1 MAFKLGSEK
10 RKHVSSLKFGR
21 MAPVDPNINRV
32 DMQDGTVAEANM
44 DGTISVDSSVNLNS
58 AFGKRVIKHEQKHLE
73 QIESGKA
80 AYNDSVVMWEG
91 KLYFRKHI
99 NGEDVI
105 DGPNGRWPEG
115 HPNHPWEQ
123 EAIQA
128 EKSPLKNY
136 KKGYYGAE
144 K

>member
-1 MAFKLGSEK
+1 MAFKLGSGNREYNIPGK
-10 RKHVSSLKFGR
+10 SSLKFGR
-21 MAPVDPNINRV
+21 IVPTDVG
-32 DMQDGTVAEANM
+32 DGTIAEANM
-44 DGTISVDSSVNLNS
+44 DGTISVDSSVDLNS
-58 AFGKRVIKHEQKHLE
+58 PLGKRVIKHEQKHLDD
-73 QIESGKA
+73 IESGKA
-80 AYNDSVVMWEG
+80 AYNDSTVMWEG
-91 KLYFRKHI
+91 KLYVRKTVDGI
-99 NGEDVI
+99 DVI

-136 KKGYYGAE
+136 KKGYYGI